1 MVEIILGDLQIIKDL
16 VEFKEYTSKY
26 WIVEF
31 KFAAVIG

>member
-1 MVEIILGDLQIIKDL
+1 MVEIILGDQIIKDL